1 MKREISLQNHIDI
14 WKIED
19 SMPKNLNFRL
29 NGSIPRYT
37 WFTKLK
43 HKEIGNTNS
52 SITTKGIEA
61 VIKHLPQ

>member
-1 MKREISLQNHIDI
+1 
-14 WKIED
+14 
-19 SMPKNLNFRL
+19 MPKNLNFRL